1 MNKKQDI
8 ATAVLGA
15 VVALILW
22 VTILSREVLIG
33 RPIAYYPFHA
43 LVSFVGEIQKGRIGA
58 NFIGNIVLFIPV
70 GLLFPI
76 VTRKWE
82 WLWTLAIGCGF
93 SVLIEITQL
102 MTNRGC
108 FDLDDIILNTIGAT
122 IGYCVWMAVMFRKL
136 VDKRDKASI

>member
-8 ATAVLGA
+8 ATAVLGV

-22 VTILSREVLIG
+22 ITILSREALIG

-43 LVSFVGEIQKGRIGA
+43 LVSFVKEIQKGRIGA
-58 NFIGNIVLFIPV
+58 NFLGNIVLFIPV
-70 GLLFPI
+70 GFLVPI

-82 WLWTLAIGCGF
+82 WFWTLAIGCGF
-93 SVLIEITQL
+93 SVLIEATQL

-108 FDLDDIILNTIGAT
+108 FDLDDIILNTIGT
-122 IGYCVWMAVMFRKL
+122 IIGYCVWMAVMFRKL
-136 VDKRDKASI
+136 VDKESETSI